1 MNYVTKFAKDKFTV
15 EMLPAKFMEYLDYL
29 TNCDYVPTTKKEI
42 FDLSYTD
49 FKILMSFNMPFYNAA
64 IVLLDEEISAYI
76 QQLCEGNDYRGLKK
90 VKTLDDLLLHTRYF
104 GRKYEDRRQEF
115 VSCLSSYLACK
126 FEF

>member
-1 MNYVTKFAKDKFTV
+1 MPIEKEAFYSMLGIAMRAGALTLGTDGVLAEIAAKRT
-15 EMLPAKFMEYLDYL
+15 
-29 TNCDYVPTTKKEI
+29 
-42 FDLSYTD
+42 
-49 FKILMSFNMPFYNAA
+49 A
-64 IVLLDEEISAYI
+64 IVLLDEEISTYI
-76 QQLCEGNDYRGLKK
+76 QQLCDGNDYSGLKK